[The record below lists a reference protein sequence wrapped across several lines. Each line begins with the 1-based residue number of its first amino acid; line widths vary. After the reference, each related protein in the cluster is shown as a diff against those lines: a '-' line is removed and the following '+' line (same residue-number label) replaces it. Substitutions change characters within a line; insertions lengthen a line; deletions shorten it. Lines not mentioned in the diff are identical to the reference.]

1 MKMSDSFILVIFGA
15 SGDLTERKLIPA
27 LFDLYR
33 QDLLPAK
40 FAVLGVSRSTVTET
54 AFREKVVESVNWH
67 GENKPIPQIKLQAFC
82 ENFFYLAIDTAHA
95 DDYHRLQQKLAELT
109 GQLQIKSNFLYYL
122 STPPVI
128 YETIA
133 RNLGSQGLNQE
144 TDGWKRLIVEKP
156 FGYDLESARALNQN
170 LQLIFN
176 ESQIYR
182 IDHYLGKESVQNI
195 LVFRFANGIFEPLW
209 NRRYIHHVE
218 ITAAESLGIEN
229 RGRYFDSAGTLRDM
243 VQNHLL
249 QIAAT
254 VAMEPPSVFSANAV
268 RNETVKVLQAL
279 RPIPEAE
286 VDNFVVRGQYTASE
300 LEGENLAGYREEENV
315 ATDSRT
321 ETFVALK
328 FFIDN
333 WRWNGVPFY
342 IRTGKRL
349 PTRVTEVVIHYNKIP
364 HTLFRHDN
372 PFGVSEN
379 QLVLRIQPDEGI
391 LLKFGMKLPGA
402 GFEVKNVDMNFRYAD
417 LSEVRV
423 PSAYERLLLDGML
436 GDATLYARADAVVT
450 SWEFIDPILRAW
462 KNRPEIKIFGYPAGT
477 WGPPQA
483 KNLFPNPIEDWHY
496 PCKTQVRSGQAC
508 EL

>member
-1 MKMSDSFILVIFGA
+1 MKLPDNFILVIFGA

-27 LFDLYR
+27 LFDLFR
-33 QDLLPAK
+33 QGLLPEK
-40 FAVLGVSRSTVTET
+40 FAILGVSRSPLSEAT
-54 AFREKVVESVNWH
+54 FQEKVVESVNWH
-67 GENKPIPQIKLQAFC
+67 DANKPISQPTLHAFR
-82 ENFFYLAIDTAHA
+82 EKFFYLAIDTAHA
-95 DDYHRLQQKLAELT
+95 DDYRRLREKLEALT
-109 GQLQIKSNFLYYL
+109 QQLQINANFLYYL

-133 RNLGSQGLNQE
+133 RHLGSQGLNRE
-144 TDGWKRLIVEKP
+144 AEGWKRIIVEKP
-156 FGYDLESARALNQN
+156 FGYDLETARALNEK
-170 LQLIFN
+170 LQSIFYEN
-176 ESQIYR
+176 QIYR
-182 IDHYLGKESVQNI
+182 IDHYLGKETVQNI

-229 RGRYFDSAGTLRDM
+229 RGRYFDGAGTLRDM

-254 VAMEPPSVFSANAV
+254 VAMEPPSVFNANAV
-268 RNETVKVLQAL
+268 RNETVKILQSI
-279 RPIPEAE
+279 RPIPEEAVE
-286 VDNFVVRGQYTASE
+286 EFVVRGQYTASE
-300 LEGENLAGYREEENV
+300 LEAENQVGYREEENV
-315 ATDSRT
+315 AADSRT

-333 WRWNGVPFY
+333 WRWGGVPFY
-342 IRTGKRL
+342 IRSGKRL
-349 PTRVTEVVIHYNKIP
+349 PNRVTEVVIHYHKIP
-364 HTLFRHDN
+364 HPLFKRDN

-379 QLVLRIQPDEGI
+379 QLILRIQPDEGI

-402 GFEVKNVDMNFRYAD
+402 GFEVKNVDMNFRYDD
-417 LSEVRV
+417 LSDVHV

-436 GDATLYARADAVVT
+436 GDATLYARADAVAA

-462 KNRPEIKIFGYPAGT
+462 KNHPEIKIYGYPAGT

-483 KNLFPNPIEDWHY
+483 KNLFPNPAEDWHY
-496 PCKTQVRSGQAC
+496 PCKTLVRAGDAC